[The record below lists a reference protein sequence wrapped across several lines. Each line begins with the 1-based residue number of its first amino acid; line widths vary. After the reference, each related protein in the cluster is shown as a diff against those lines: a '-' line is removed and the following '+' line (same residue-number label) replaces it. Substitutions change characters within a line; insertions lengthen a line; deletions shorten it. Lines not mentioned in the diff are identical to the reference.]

1 MIGPENSHHSLNQS
15 DEKLPPITIWW
26 LAFSRALGSL
36 AVFTSSSHVLLKVFY
51 GSIEKRSISIFKLC
65 CLLGASVV
73 DLIGA
78 R

>member
-51 GSIEKRSISIFKLC
+51 
-65 CLLGASVV
+65 VV
-73 DLIGA
+73 VIGLVLVFTA
-78 R
+78 PLKSALFQYLNYVAC